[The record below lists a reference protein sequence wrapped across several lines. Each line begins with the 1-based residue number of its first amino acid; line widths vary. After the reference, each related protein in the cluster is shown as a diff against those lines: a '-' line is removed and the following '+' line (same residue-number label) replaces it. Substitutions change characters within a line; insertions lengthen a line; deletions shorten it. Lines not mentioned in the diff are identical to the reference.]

1 MTPPP
6 GSDDRAAGPP
16 IRVGTSGWQYDAW
29 RGDFYPPGLA
39 RSKQLGYT
47 ASRLNTVEL
56 NGSFY
61 SLQRPASYHR
71 WRDETPHGF
80 VFAVK
85 GGRYITHF
93 KRLRDVEVP
102 LANFFASGVTLL
114 AEKLGP
120 ILWQLPERVGFEP
133 TVLAEFLEMLPTSL
147 EEAAALA
154 GHNDRGL
161 DVTALP
167 HSPQPLRHALEV
179 RHRSFGDDSFF
190 TLLRE
195 HGVACVV
202 ADSAGKWPTYDEPTT
217 DFDHVRLHGHT
228 ELYAS
233 RYSDRTL
240 DTWADRCR
248 AATDAGRAVYVY
260 FDNDMHG
267 HAPHDA
273 VRLSDRLGISRTGG
287 SGWRAG

>member
-1 MTPPP
+1 MTAP
-6 GSDDRAAGPP
+6 DRPL
-16 IRVGTSGWQYDAW
+16 IRVGTSGWQYDSW

-39 RSKQLGYT
+39 RSKQLAYA
-47 ASRLNTVEL
+47 ASQLNAMEL

-61 SLQRPASYHR
+61 SLQRPSSYLR
-71 WRDETPHGF
+71 WGDETPEGF

-85 GGRYITHF
+85 GGRYVTHF

-120 ILWQLPERVGFEP
+120 ILWQLPERVVFEP
-133 TVLAEFLEMLPTSL
+133 AVLAEFLERLPTSL
-147 EEAAALA
+147 GEAAALA
-154 GHNDRGL
+154 VHNDR
-161 DVTALP
+161 DFEVTDLP
-167 HSPQPLRHALEV
+167 HSPQPIRHALEV

-190 TLLRE
+190 SLLRK
-195 HGVACVV
+195 HDVACVV
-202 ADSAGKWPTYDEPTT
+202 ADTAGKWPMFDEPTT
-217 DFDHVRLHGHT
+217 DFDYVRLHGHT

-248 AATDAGRAVYVY
+248 AAVNAGRSVHVY
-260 FDNDMHG
+260 FDNDIRG

-273 VRLSDRLGISRTGG
+273 VRLSDRLGIR
-287 SGWRAG
+287 RAGDSAGRAG

>member
-6 GSDDRAAGPP
+6 GSADGATGAL

-29 RGDFYPPGLA
+29 RGDFYPAGLA
-39 RSKQLGYT
+39 RSKQLAYA
-47 ASRLNTVEL
+47 ASLLNTMEL

-61 SLQRPASYHR
+61 SLQRPSSYLR
-71 WRDETPHGF
+71 WRDETPEGF

-85 GGRYITHF
+85 GGRYVTHF

-114 AEKLGP
+114 AAKLGP
-120 ILWQLPERVGFEP
+120 ILWQLPERVEFEP
-133 TVLAEFLEMLPTSL
+133 AVLAEFLEMLPTSL
-147 EEAAALA
+147 AEAATLAAL
-154 GHNDRGL
+154 NDRDL

-179 RHRSFGDDSFF
+179 RHRSFDNDSFF
-190 TLLRE
+190 SLLRKHE
-195 HGVACVV
+195 VACVV
-202 ADSAGKWPTYDEPTT
+202 ADTAGTWPMFDEQTT
-217 DFDHVRLHGHT
+217 DFDYVRLHGHT

-240 DTWADRCR
+240 DRWVERCR
-248 AATDAGRAVYVY
+248 ADLNAGRAAYVY
-260 FDNDMHG
+260 FDNDMRG

-273 VRLSDRLGISRTGG
+273 VRLSDRLGVRRADDSR
-287 SGWRAG
+287 WRAG

>member
-1 MTPPP
+1 MTAP
-6 GSDDRAAGPP
+6 DGPQ
-16 IRVGTSGWQYDAW
+16 IRVGTSGWQYDSW

-39 RSKQLGYT
+39 RSKQLAYA
-47 ASRLNTVEL
+47 ASQLNAMEL

-61 SLQRPASYHR
+61 SLQRPSSYLR
-71 WRDETPHGF
+71 WGDETPQGF

-85 GGRYITHF
+85 GGRYVTHF

-120 ILWQLPERVGFEP
+120 ILWQLPERVVFEP
-133 TVLAEFLEMLPTSL
+133 AVLAEFLERLPTSL
-147 EEAAALA
+147 GEAAALA
-154 GHNDRGL
+154 VHNDR
-161 DVTALP
+161 DFEVTDLP
-167 HSPQPLRHALEV
+167 HSPQPIRHALEV

-190 TLLRE
+190 SLLRK
-195 HGVACVV
+195 HDVACVV
-202 ADSAGKWPTYDEPTT
+202 ADTAGKWPMFDEPTT
-217 DFDHVRLHGHT
+217 DFDYVRLHGHT

-248 AATDAGRAVYVY
+248 AAVNAGRSVHVY
-260 FDNDMHG
+260 FDNDIRG

-273 VRLSDRLGISRTGG
+273 VRLSDRLGIR
-287 SGWRAG
+287 RAGDSVGRAG